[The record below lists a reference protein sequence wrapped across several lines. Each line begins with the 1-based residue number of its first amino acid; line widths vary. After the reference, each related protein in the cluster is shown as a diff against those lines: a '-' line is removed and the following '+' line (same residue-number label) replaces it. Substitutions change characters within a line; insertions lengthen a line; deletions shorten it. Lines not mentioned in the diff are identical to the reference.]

1 MSLENSPSVSPK
13 NSPVSDED
21 STQDVHIKICD
32 DEKIKGMLELTKLKQ
47 QIQVL
52 QGGSRSQPVRG
63 SDTPRP
69 PIHAMN
75 QRNGQINNSLPPR
88 IPVHMLHTRPDN
100 LGTSS
105 TRARI
110 VEKYKLYGG
119 SSRSPEYN
127 NHKSIDHAMLS
138 PPYTSSPRL
147 RRRVKHKPS
156 ELERQL
162 NDVRKKFERTR
173 HMESQLGLTPDAGSL
188 LITPCNEAVDIEEQ
202 IIERREELGFR
213 RRTFWK
219 SCCGQIIDRRAT
231 QFFVQVFIGAGVM
244 IFCMAK
250 IWQAVPLHDCTG
262 EDTTVYFSLL
272 SALVGFYIPS
282 PSMNKQ

>member
-1 MSLENSPSVSPK
+1 M
-13 NSPVSDED
+13 
-21 STQDVHIKICD
+21 I
-32 DEKIKGMLELTKLKQ
+32 
-47 QIQVL
+47 
-52 QGGSRSQPVRG
+52 
-63 SDTPRP
+63 
-69 PIHAMN
+69 
-75 QRNGQINNSLPPR
+75 
-88 IPVHMLHTRPDN
+88 
-100 LGTSS
+100 
-105 TRARI
+105 
-110 VEKYKLYGG
+110 
-119 SSRSPEYN
+119 
-127 NHKSIDHAMLS
+127 S
-138 PPYTSSPRL
+138 PPYNDSPRL
-147 RRRVKHKPS
+147 RRQVKHKPS

-173 HMESQLGLTPDAGSL
+173 HMESKLGLTPDEGSL
-188 LITPCNEAVDIEEQ
+188 LITPCNEAVYLEDQ

-219 SCCGQIIDRRAT
+219 SFCGQIIDRRAT